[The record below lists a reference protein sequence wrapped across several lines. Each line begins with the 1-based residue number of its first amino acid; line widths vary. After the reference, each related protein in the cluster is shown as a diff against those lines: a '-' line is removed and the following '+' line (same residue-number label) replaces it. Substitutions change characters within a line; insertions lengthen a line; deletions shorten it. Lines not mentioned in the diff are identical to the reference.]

1 MATFFGSEFMYNG
14 TLSSRFGLKIA
25 YVNSSSGEEHMV
37 SPTVNLISCKLP
49 RRSKVYQL
57 GTEVEGDG
65 IFQFQISFFREQ
77 DKPISANE
85 RDIISQW
92 LFSDFSFKPLR
103 IIQDDMCSIY
113 YNCFFKSLRYVAFGG
128 YAHGFVADVVCDAPF
143 AWKNRKLKEKVNA
156 PVSPGYYPDT
166 TNIDLYNTSS
176 DHNLTIPSLIEVDLG
191 ENSTGF
197 RLTNLSNNSEFFEF
211 KNLIAGEKIR
221 IDDLFCIESVTHPN
235 TVIIDC
241 FSGEFL
247 RLINGIN
254 RIVINGQIKRIKI
267 AYQSGR
273 KIG

>member
-14 TLSSRFGLKIA
+14 TLSSRFGLMIA
-25 YVNSSSGEEHMV
+25 YINSSSGEEHAM
-37 SPTVNLISCKLP
+37 SPAVNLVSYKLP

-57 GTEVEGDG
+57 GAEIEGDG
-65 IFQFQISFFREQ
+65 TFEFQISFFRKQ
-77 DKPISANE
+77 DQPIMASE
-85 RDIISQW
+85 RDAISKW
-92 LFSDFSFKPLR
+92 LCSDFSFKPLR
-103 IIQDDMCSIY
+103 IIQDDMSSVY
-113 YNCFFKSLRYVAFGG
+113 YNCFFKSLRYVAFAG
-128 YAHGFVADVVCDAPF
+128 YANGFVADVVCDAPF
-143 AWKNRKLKEKVNA
+143 AWKNRKVKEKINSS
-156 PVSPGYYPDT
+156 VSPGYYPDV
-166 TNIDLYNTSS
+166 TNIELYNTSS

-197 RLTNLSNNSEFFEF
+197 KLTNLSNHSEFFEF
-211 KNLIAGEKIR
+211 RNLVVGEKIR
-221 IDDLFCIESVTHPN
+221 IDDLYCIESVTRPN
-235 TVIIDC
+235 TIIVDC